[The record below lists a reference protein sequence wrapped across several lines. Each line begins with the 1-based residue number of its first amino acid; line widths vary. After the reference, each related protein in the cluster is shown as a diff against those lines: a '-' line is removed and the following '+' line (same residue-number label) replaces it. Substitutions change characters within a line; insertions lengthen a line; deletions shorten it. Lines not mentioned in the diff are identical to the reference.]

1 MIRRRTVVYWA
12 VTAAL
17 IVSAVSQVWSGEA
30 ITRSVILSTTT
41 STQDIGLLEL
51 DAAFRAA
58 NRLHREGDFG
68 RAPGKRWPWL
78 PKATPT

>member
-1 MIRRRTVVYWA
+1 MIHSRTAAYWA
-12 VTAAL
+12 IIAAL
-17 IVSAVSQVWSGEA
+17 LVSAGSQVWSGEA
-30 ITRSVILSTTT
+30 ITKSVILSTTT